1 MKRVCEFYH
10 RPVPVPDYSY
20 IEMSLGSETN
30 SVIKHKAVVYAIGFP
45 PIAAVLLREFGVIP
59 FIAEE
64 WICSICLLAYIV
76 AMGIYHAQSP
86 EADSN

>member
-1 MKRVCEFYH
+1 MR
-10 RPVPVPDYSY
+10 
-20 IEMSLGSETN
+20 LGSQTN
-30 SVIKHKAVVYAIGFP
+30 PVIKHKAVLFALGFP
-45 PIAAVLLREFGVIP
+45 PIAAVLLRKFGVIP

-86 EADSN
+86 KPDSN